1 MTTLC
6 RSFLVSTNRTTL
18 LAAVFNETVGRV
30 TRLKTLITA
39 VKSISETT
47 TFFCW
52 ESRDLAEHRH
62 CERNDTSDPEYRLP
76 REHAIAL
83 TLMMTSPA
91 TPCLFMGS
99 EFFTAVPF
107 DDSLQRLHFD
117 FISDTESRDYRHYS
131 LTRDLIDVRKRYLEG
146 TVKWEETWSNEAA
159 GVMRIT
165 IQSNVYCLVL
175 VVNLSGQNYN
185 GG

>member
-1 MTTLC
+1 
-6 RSFLVSTNRTTL
+6 
-18 LAAVFNETVGRV
+18 
-30 TRLKTLITA
+30 
-39 VKSISETT
+39 
-47 TFFCW
+47 
-52 ESRDLAEHRH
+52 
-62 CERNDTSDPEYRLP
+62 
-76 REHAIAL
+76 
-83 TLMMTSPA
+83 
-91 TPCLFMGS
+91 MGS

>member
-1 MTTLC
+1 ML
-6 RSFLVSTNRTTL
+6 
-18 LAAVFNETVGRV
+18 NETVGRV
-30 TRLKTLITA
+30 TRLETLVTA
-39 VKSISETT
+39 VMEMNET

-52 ESRDLAEHRH
+52 ESRELAQHRH

-83 TLMMTSPA
+83 TLMMMSPA

-107 DDSLQRLHFD
+107 DDTMQRLRFD
-117 FISDTESRDYRHYS
+117 FFSDPESREYRHFL
-131 LTRDLIDVRKRYLEG
+131 LTHDLITMRKMYLEG
-146 TVKWEETWSNEAA
+146 TVKWEGTWKNEAA

-165 IQSNVYCLVL
+165 IRSSTHCLVL
-175 VVNLSGQNYN
+175 VVNLSGQDYN
-185 GG
+185 GR